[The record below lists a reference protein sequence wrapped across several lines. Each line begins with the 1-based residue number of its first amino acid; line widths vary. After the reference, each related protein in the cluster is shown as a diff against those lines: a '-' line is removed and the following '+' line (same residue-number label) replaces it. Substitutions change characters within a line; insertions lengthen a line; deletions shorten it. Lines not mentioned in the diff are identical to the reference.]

1 MIVHLEDKLNK
12 GDLKV
17 DFKVDLKLLSELS
30 GPRLYIRAAF
40 FVVIFFED
48 NCFRLSAVFINFL
61 LVRLVSSSHR
71 A

>member
-40 FVVIFFED
+40 FVVFF
-48 NCFRLSAVFINFL
+48 LKTIVFDYQPYSLTFY
-61 LVRLVSSSHR
+61 SF